1 MKAFCDTNILIYAYS
16 STEKLKA
23 EIANEVLFRQT
34 VVISTQVIN
43 EFINVGLKK
52 LKLTENQLKDAIVEL
67 NSAFYVSSFS
77 LNTQQ
82 LALEIKSRYKLQ
94 FFDSLIIATA
104 LENSCELLLSEDM
117 QHGLVIDERL
127 TIVNPF

>member
-43 EFINVGLKK
+43 EFINVGLK
-52 LKLTENQLKDAIVEL
+52 
-67 NSAFYVSSFS
+67 
-77 LNTQQ
+77 
-82 LALEIKSRYKLQ
+82 
-94 FFDSLIIATA
+94 
-104 LENSCELLLSEDM
+104 
-117 QHGLVIDERL
+117 
-127 TIVNPF
+127 